1 MQKLLSQ
8 IIRFAY
14 YMLRARAQEIKIKK
28 IYISTGGI
36 QLC

>member
-14 YMLRARAQEIKIKK
+14 YMLRARAQEIKIKN
-28 IYISTGGI
+28 IYQQEVVVTAK
-36 QLC
+36 